1 MKSNRLV
8 LTRII
13 ILILLVVAAG
23 VSAEASTIAIP
34 MNDGDTINVTRSTAD
49 ANQVLGFNAFSQSQG
64 GFQIVVSVNIDKS
77 RSSDQWYHYT
87 YTVTGTDGNNLTKN
101 LSHILIEVTNPSV
114 LGDFKNVTPSIADG
128 PQTFKPSDG
137 GGTVYYGMPGDIYAV
152 KWNAPTGSKSF
163 TFDFYTFKNPVW
175 GDFYARCG
183 GQPESPGGPT
193 IFNYAYNAKFGS
205 DPTFADA
212 PYNGWI
218 PTPNGGEVPLPASIM
233 LLGSGL
239 LGLGAAGWRRRNRS

>member
-8 LTRII
+8 LTMII
-13 ILILLVVAAG
+13 FAILLVVATG
-23 VSAEASTIAIP
+23 VAAEASTIAIP

-49 ANQVLGFNAFSQSQG
+49 DTQVLGFNAFSQSQG
-64 GFQIVVSVNIDKS
+64 GFQIVVSVNLDKN
-77 RSSDQWYHYT
+77 RPLDQWYHYT
-87 YTVTGTDGNNLTKN
+87 YYVTGKGGFLLTKN
-101 LSHILIEVTNPSV
+101 LSHILIEVTNPSAS
-114 LGDFKNVTPSIADG
+114 GDFKNVNPSISDG
-128 PQTFKPSDG
+128 PRTFSPSEG
-137 GGTVYYGMPGDIYAV
+137 NGVTYYGMPGDIYAV
-152 KWNAPTGSKSF
+152 KWNAPTESKTF

-183 GQPESPGGPT
+183 GQPESIGGPIT
-193 IFNYAYNAKFGS
+193 YNYAYNAKFGS
-205 DPTFADA
+205 DPTLADA